1 MSVSSRGI
9 VAVGLGMMGVAFLVG
24 PSLGQQEQATRGT
37 APAGSAAQIPPP
49 APVAP
54 VIGTVDVEQVF
65 RSYEKVKATNQE
77 FSAAMM
83 ARKNDLM
90 KIMAQAQTE
99 AEFLAKLEPGS
110 DDYKQHENRVTE
122 LKAKH
127 EASREQA
134 EREFALRQAESMA
147 TLYKEIQ
154 QMVAKIAVWRKMNYV
169 VKVSNQPITGTDPN
183 TVMSAISSTMVYAD
197 TRNDITNDVIY
208 NLNRFYKASTVPAT
222 GSRPAAGPGAGA
234 GEGQPAPGARGVK

>member
-9 VAVGLGMMGVAFLVG
+9 VAVGLGMLGVAVLVG
-24 PSLGQQEQATRGT
+24 PSLGQQEGT
-37 APAGSAAQIPPP
+37 PRAGSPAAQAAQTAQVSPP

-90 KIMAQAQTE
+90 KIMTE
-99 AEFLAKLEPGS
+99 AQHEAELLAKLEPGS

-134 EREFALRQAESMA
+134 EREFSLKQSELMA
-147 TLYKEIQ
+147 TIYKEIQ

-169 VKVSNQPITGTDPN
+169 VKVSNQPITGTDPQ
-183 TVMSAISSTMVYAD
+183 TVMNAISSAVVYAD

-208 NLNRFYKASTVPAT
+208 NLNRFYKASTVPST
-222 GSRPAAGPGAGA
+222 GARPAAGGSD
-234 GEGQPAPGARGVK
+234 GQPATGARGAK